1 MSLPSKRRLGEPGQ
15 QRGLL
20 KGSDLVE
27 HKKTFI
33 DVDVEGIREAPD
45 LWTSP
50 YIIDFQEPVL
60 GKDSMSLNTVNS
72 RKLAAHIIEERQVD
86 DMKQICGGKLRLV
99 LKDTNNPQTGQTTQ
113 GLRISKIR
121 LGEKS
126 NLGVTDDDVPF

>member
-1 MSLPSKRRLGEPGQ
+1 MPLSGQKRLGDPGQ

-33 DVDVEGIREAPD
+33 DVDVEGIREAPES
-45 LWTSP
+45 WTSP

-72 RKLAAHIIEERQVD
+72 RKLRAQILEERQVD
-86 DMKQICGGKLRLV
+86 DLEQIAGGKLRLV
-99 LKDTNNPQTGQTTQ
+99 LKETNNPQTGQATQ

-121 LGEKS
+121 LGEKPD
-126 NLGVTDDDVPF
+126 LGITDDDVPF